1 MRSLLTL
8 TLIVVGSAMT
18 QFVLPVANAC
28 HVQGQPEPNEV
39 RKIHVGRMGDSD
51 ESERFRLLLEEALT
65 AKGFMVV
72 DQPEKADAVL
82 TGALSVRVHDKKT
95 RARVFVKLSTPAGV
109 RLWGKDFG
117 SRITSP
123 FNRTEPVK
131 LRAQDVAN
139 ALRNE
144 LMDSKK

>member
-8 TLIVVGSAMT
+8 TLIIVGSAMT
-18 QFVLPVANAC
+18 QFFLPAANASQL
-28 HVQGQPEPNEV
+28 QGQSELNAV
-39 RKIHVGRMGDSD
+39 RKIHVGSMGNTD

-65 AKGFMVV
+65 QEGFMVV

-95 RARVFVKLSTPAGV
+95 RARVYVTLSTPEGV

-117 SRITSP
+117 SRFTSP

-144 LMDSKK
+144 LMGSK